1 MSKDRSQGLWHV
13 YHPGWCALYVVMSI
27 ALLLFLLLMWS
38 TGQVAFPGLL
48 GILFVVM
55 AGRQL
60 WLRANGGTSR

>member
-13 YHPGWCALYVVMSI
+13 YHAGWCALYVVMSI